1 MPINEKRRKRAREL
15 YFNYG
20 RTTHEIAKTERMS
33 IRDISSILKEEESK
47 QQKYKQ
53 HEMSTKAYKLFSKKK
68 STVDVAI
75 ELNLSEPEVSK
86 TLIEYCRLKKLD
98 KLNSIFKETNGKL
111 SPFLK
116 LYKLLIRQRGMS
128 IENVV
133 NAVDIDIHKLPYM
146 ESLYRQAKDEVDKM
160 QRTRQETE
168 NYLHTLND
176 EIASSKELL
185 QSCRISCQHK
195 RQEAENLNNEISRL
209 ESVVTR
215 FKSNNEEYLKIQ
227 KMVEEVSKFLAD
239 GKVLLQFALASII
252 EAIRRNPDKYNNL
265 LVCNISSSSTSTPAQ
280 DSLVSPIEAYKD
292 LILDEAKRLY
302 DKLLNH
308 FTNSIIDNAAGASS
322 SSSDPIL
329 SSTFP
334 NLSNQS
340 YTYRIEESE
349 GFHNSKGDIA
359 D

>member
-1 MPINEKRRKRAREL
+1 MPISEERRKRVREL
-15 YFNYG
+15 YFNDG
-20 RTTHEIAKTERMS
+20 RTTREIAKTERMS

-98 KLNSIFKETNGKL
+98 KLNSIFKGTNGKL

-176 EIASSKELL
+176 EITSSKELL
-185 QSCRISCQHK
+185 QSYHISCQRK
-195 RQEAENLNNEISRL
+195 RQEVEYLNNEITRL
-209 ESVVTR
+209 EALVRR
-215 FKSNNEEYLKIQ
+215 FKDNNEEYLR
-227 KMVEEVSKFLAD
+227 L
-239 GKVLLQFALASII
+239 
-252 EAIRRNPDKYNNL
+252 RR
-265 LVCNISSSSTSTPAQ
+265 
-280 DSLVSPIEAYKD
+280 
-292 LILDEAKRLY
+292 RL
-302 DKLLNH
+302 KKELEL
-308 FTNSIIDNAAGASS
+308 F
-322 SSSDPIL
+322 
-329 SSTFP
+329 
-334 NLSNQS
+334 
-340 YTYRIEESE
+340 
-349 GFHNSKGDIA
+349 
-359 D
+359 

>member
-1 MPINEKRRKRAREL
+1 
-15 YFNYG
+15 
-20 RTTHEIAKTERMS
+20 
-33 IRDISSILKEEESK
+33 
-47 QQKYKQ
+47 
-53 HEMSTKAYKLFSKKK
+53 
-68 STVDVAI
+68 
-75 ELNLSEPEVSK
+75 
-86 TLIEYCRLKKLD
+86 
-98 KLNSIFKETNGKL
+98 
-111 SPFLK
+111 
-116 LYKLLIRQRGMS
+116 
-128 IENVV
+128 
-133 NAVDIDIHKLPYM
+133 
-146 ESLYRQAKDEVDKM
+146 
-160 QRTRQETE
+160 
-168 NYLHTLND
+168 LND

-252 EAIRRNPDKYNNL
+252 EAIRRNPDKYNSL

-280 DSLVSPIEAYKD
+280 DSLVSPIEDYKD

-322 SSSDPIL
+322 SSFDPIL

>member
-1 MPINEKRRKRAREL
+1 MPINEERRKRAREL

-185 QSCRISCQHK
+185 NSYHISSERK
-195 RQEAENLNNEISRL
+195 RQEAENLNSEISRL
-209 ESVVTR
+209 DTLVSR
-215 FKSNNEEYLKIQ
+215 FKNNNEEYLKIQ
-227 KMVEEVSKFLAD
+227 QTAKN
-239 GKVLLQFALASII
+239 KVTTVLRDNKQILQFALAAVIR
-252 EAIRRNPDKYNNL
+252 ALRRNPHKYNNL
-265 LVCNISSSSTSTPAQ
+265 LACNTSSTAIPGHNCHCR
-280 DSLVSPIEAYKD
+280 V
-292 LILDEAKRLY
+292 ILRVIMA
-302 DKLLNH
+302 
-308 FTNSIIDNAAGASS
+308 
-322 SSSDPIL
+322 
-329 SSTFP
+329 
-334 NLSNQS
+334 
-340 YTYRIEESE
+340 
-349 GFHNSKGDIA
+349 
-359 D
+359 

>member
-1 MPINEKRRKRAREL
+1 MPISEERRKRVREL
-15 YFNYG
+15 YFNDG
-20 RTTHEIAKTERMS
+20 RTTREIAKTERMS

-168 NYLHTLND
+168 NYAH
-176 EIASSKELL
+176 
-185 QSCRISCQHK
+185 
-195 RQEAENLNNEISRL
+195 L
-209 ESVVTR
+209 E
-215 FKSNNEEYLKIQ
+215 
-227 KMVEEVSKFLAD
+227 
-239 GKVLLQFALASII
+239 
-252 EAIRRNPDKYNNL
+252 
-265 LVCNISSSSTSTPAQ
+265 
-280 DSLVSPIEAYKD
+280 
-292 LILDEAKRLY
+292 
-302 DKLLNH
+302 
-308 FTNSIIDNAAGASS
+308 
-322 SSSDPIL
+322 
-329 SSTFP
+329 
-334 NLSNQS
+334 
-340 YTYRIEESE
+340 
-349 GFHNSKGDIA
+349 
-359 D
+359 